1 MCTGAEAE
9 EIRNSLQAS
18 IAATDAKINPAIV
31 VESNKLR
38 GELEQVGE
46 KVTINARTTQRAIE
60 RVTEDSKSYTDSC
73 VETLAERFALLMKA
87 NEEKTKKS
95 QQALEGQI
103 RKVDNDVRGALAEEL
118 TALCEQFDKQ
128 LTELR
133 ESLEAQ
139 SERWAREAAE
149 EVVKQ
154 RRETDAAV
162 ECARGEAKQANES
175 AAVAASREVVSS
187 ESRIKQQLVATEER
201 NDRASGELQL
211 RIDRLSD
218 ELQELQAAA
227 QERSESMSR
236 GALGEVQRLREES
249 EARLNSLDEQAT
261 RLQEAV
267 SEVENVS
274 TRRVDWVINNVSRR
288 LRPSTPDSKASLH
301 TSWFSPKFN
310 AAGVHGLQLEIQLF
324 RPSDPPVEEEA
335 AGDCAAFLWAC
346 KGTSLVYKLYI
357 GKKVALMEKVFNGRV
372 PYGTKRLCF
381 LKDQVNREDDTLRV
395 SVEILEAVREVELP
409 VEPPPP
415 PKDPDEAELAV
426 QPLEGA
432 VVFRRHVNNRV
443 FDQVKREVEIMRS
456 RMVRRIEW
464 RVEQAGLLRR
474 CFPSGESLCS
484 APFSA
489 AGIENMQLIF
499 YPSGYGGCTEGFCS
513 LFLFGPAGTTLRAS
527 LWAGNQRRDVSHYF
541 EEPGAFGRTNFC
553 RFESAIDAEE
563 DTVRIAL
570 EVEEAH
576 QDIQAT
582 VAHPVVQ
589 PGDRRTQAQ
598 TGGDLPHKVDS
609 VVKLKRVP
617 GKAAQGMT
625 DQRVLPSLWQA
636 KSLSSDPIPEGMH
649 SFEELRPR
657 GGRPRAGEPASPQPS
672 GSGLKRRS
680 DSVPTFKSPQDSSY
694 EKMQLGTDLV
704 PLPQLSRMINGS
716 LDASIGSRSLRKGRR
731 DRSSGLSTA
740 TAAATN

>member
-1 MCTGAEAE
+1 
-9 EIRNSLQAS
+9 
-18 IAATDAKINPAIV
+18 
-31 VESNKLR
+31 VESKKLR
-38 GELEQVGE
+38 GELQQVGAN
-46 KVTINARTTQRAIE
+46 VTENARTTQRAIE
-60 RVTEDSKSYTDSC
+60 RVTEDSKAYS
-73 VETLAERFALLMKA
+73 ETCIENLAQRISPHLQA
-87 NEEKTKKS
+87 NEEKINKS

-103 RKVDNDVRGALAEEL
+103 RKVDNDVRVALAEEL
-118 TALCEQFDKQ
+118 GALCEQFDKQ

-154 RRETDAAV
+154 RRESDEAV
-162 ECARGEAKQANES
+162 ERARSEAKQANES
-175 AAVAASREVVSS
+175 AAAVASKEIVAS
-187 ESRIKQQLVATEER
+187 ESRTKQQIFATEER
-201 NDRASGELQL
+201 NDRATGELQL

-218 ELQELQAAA
+218 DLQELQAA
-227 QERSESMSR
+227 SKDHTESVSR
-236 GALGEVQRLREES
+236 GALGEVQRLRQ
-249 EARLNSLDEQAT
+249 EAEAKLNSLSEQNT

-274 TRRVDWVINNVSRR
+274 TRKVDWVINNVSQR
-288 LRPSTPDSKASLH
+288 LRPSTPGSKASLH

-310 AAGVHGLQLEIQLF
+310 AAGMHGLQLEIQLF
-324 RPSDPPVEEEA
+324 RPADPPIEEEA

-346 KGTSLVYKLYI
+346 KGTSLVYKLYV

-381 LKDQVNREDDTLRV
+381 LKDQINRENDTLRV
-395 SVEILEAVREVELP
+395 SVEILEAVREIEFP

-415 PKDPDEAELAV
+415 IEDPDEAELAV
-426 QPLEGA
+426 RPLEGT

-474 CFPSGESLCS
+474 CFPPGESLCS

-527 LWAGNQRRDVSHYF
+527 LWAGSQRRDVSHYF

-553 RFESAIDAEE
+553 RFDSAIDAEE

-570 EVEEAH
+570 EVDEAH
-576 QDIQAT
+576 QDIQAN

-589 PGDRRTQAQ
+589 PGDRRTQTQ
-598 TGGDLPHKVDS
+598 IGGDLPHKVDS

-617 GKAAQGMT
+617 GKAAQGMS

-636 KSLSSDPIPEGMH
+636 KSLSSDPMPEGMH

-657 GGRPRAGEPASPQPS
+657 GGRPRAGEPTSPQPTS
-672 GSGLKRRS
+672 GSLNRRS
-680 DSVPTFKSPQDSSY
+680 ESVPTFKSPQDSSY
-694 EKMQLGTDLV
+694 EKTQLGTDLV
-704 PLPQLSRMINGS
+704 PLPQLSRTTNGSPDWGS

-731 DRSSGLSTA
+731 DRSISLSR
-740 TAAATN
+740 AAAGATN